1 MATAHKLEH
10 GGAQRRRAWRD
21 TGPGRSLVG
30 RRNNDRG
37 WTVFHL
43 PSTPWVL
50 RGHLIGIV
58 RPRFEEVIDHSQLSG
73 PREPVVGS
81 KEGAGGYLESS
92 SAGVA
97 GCSRELNASSPTFI
111 TSTESAPF
119 PCRRPRRT
127 SMPGEAAAIGAG
139 VYLLAASS
147 TPDFEDQ
154 GASNEARGRR
164 RGRHELEVLL
174 IADGVV
180 DGCAYEASSCPGAPT
195 TS

>member
-81 KEGAGGYLESS
+81 KEGAGGYLEPS
-92 SAGVA
+92 SAGAA
-97 GCSRELNASSPTFI
+97 GCSRALKLHDVHHVHREPAVAVSS
-111 TSTESAPF
+111 EPF
-119 PCRRPRRT
+119 PCGGRAVPPCRRGSRH
-127 SMPGEAAAIGAG
+127 GAG

-147 TPDFEDQ
+147 ASDFEDQ
-154 GASNEARGRR
+154 DASNEARVRR
-164 RGRHELEVLL
+164 
-174 IADGVV
+174 
-180 DGCAYEASSCPGAPT
+180 
-195 TS
+195 